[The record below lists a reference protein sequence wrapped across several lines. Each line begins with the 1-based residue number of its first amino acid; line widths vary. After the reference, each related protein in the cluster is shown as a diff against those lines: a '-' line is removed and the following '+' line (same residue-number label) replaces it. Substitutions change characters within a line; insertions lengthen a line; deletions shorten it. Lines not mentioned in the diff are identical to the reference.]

1 MRGFDDPLEDTYN
14 PASSCCGLRL
24 RLFLPVP
31 TGAQS
36 KDKRPWGPSGRT
48 LALVAIFAW
57 QRMGTNKEFWIQ
69 MNRISAVVAVLA
81 SGLALSA
88 AAQTAATSAPAA
100 SATTATAPKVAVI
113 EFQAAVTAT
122 NEFQR
127 DFGDLQK
134 KFEPQRSQ
142 LKGISDEVD
151 SLTKQLQAQSDKL
164 SDAERASKAKTIDD
178 KKKQAQRVAEDA
190 QNDYQTAMQETF
202 GKVAGKVDEL
212 LNTYAKAQGYT
223 LVIDATEQ
231 QQQPPT
237 VLYASPSSNI
247 TKAIVDAYNV
257 KSGVPAPPPQA
268 PNAPAPHAAAP
279 RPPAGK

>member
-1 MRGFDDPLEDTYN
+1 M
-14 PASSCCGLRL
+14 
-24 RLFLPVP
+24 
-31 TGAQS
+31 
-36 KDKRPWGPSGRT
+36 KRN
-48 LALVAIFAW
+48 F
-57 QRMGTNKEFWIQ
+57 
-69 MNRISAVVAVLA
+69 AVVAVLA
-81 SGLALSA
+81 SGFALSA

-100 SATTATAPKVAVI
+100 ATAPSGPPKVAVI
-113 EFQAAVTAT
+113 EFQAAVTST

-142 LKGISDEVD
+142 LKSLGDEVD
-151 SLTKQLQAQSDKL
+151 SLTKQLQAQADKL

-178 KKKQAQRVAEDA
+178 KKKQAQRIADDA
-190 QNDYQTAMQETF
+190 QNDYQSAMQETF

-212 LNTYAKAQGYT
+212 LNSYAKEQGFT

-237 VLYASPSSNI
+237 VLYAAPSSNI

-257 KSGVPAPPPQA
+257 KSGVPAPPPS
-268 PNAPAPHAAAP
+268 APAPAATSPKPAAP
-279 RPPAGK
+279 KAPAGR

>member
-1 MRGFDDPLEDTYN
+1 M
-14 PASSCCGLRL
+14 
-24 RLFLPVP
+24 
-31 TGAQS
+31 
-36 KDKRPWGPSGRT
+36 KRNF
-48 LALVAIFAW
+48 AVA
-57 QRMGTNKEFWIQ
+57 
-69 MNRISAVVAVLA
+69 AVLA

-100 SATTATAPKVAVI
+100 APKVAVI
-113 EFQAAVTAT
+113 EFQAAVTST

-134 KFEPQRSQ
+134 KFEPQRTQ
-142 LKGISDEVD
+142 LKALGDEVD
-151 SLTKQLQAQSDKL
+151 SLTKQLQTQADKL

-190 QNDYQTAMQETF
+190 QNDYQSAMQETF
-202 GKVAGKVDEL
+202 GKVASKVDEL
-212 LNTYAKAQGYT
+212 LNTYAKDQGFT

-237 VLYASPSSNI
+237 VLYAAPSSNI

-257 KSGVPAPPPQA
+257 KSGVPAPPPS
-268 PNAPAPHAAAP
+268 APAPAATSPKPAAP
-279 RPPAGK
+279 KAPAGR